1 MKFVDPKLIGAKYD
15 KIAHWWHQEHNHSLY
30 GIEQI
35 RNAIRYCEHQGTAL
49 DVGCGSGGR
58 VFRLLADSG
67 FTITGIDAS
76 AEMIT
81 LARANHPSATLH
93 VADIR
98 EWQSTERFD
107 LIIAWD
113 SIFHLA
119 QDEHEH
125 VLKKL
130 ADLLAEKGILI
141 YTVGD
146 AVGEHESDWHNDKFP
161 YSSIGIG
168 ENLRVLMDC
177 GLRIRHVE
185 LDQYPQKHAYII
197 AGKGTS

>member
-1 MKFVDPKLIGAKYD
+1 MKFVDPKHIGPKYD
-15 KIAHWWHQEHNHSLY
+15 KIAHWWHEQHSESSY

-35 RNAIRYCEHQGTAL
+35 RRAIRYCQHQGSAL

-58 VFRLLADSG
+58 IFRVLEESG
-67 FTITGIDAS
+67 FQITGIDAS
-76 AEMIT
+76 PEMIAIAT
-81 LARANHPSATLH
+81 ANHPVVTLQ

-98 EWQSTERFD
+98 EWQSDERYD

-119 QDEHEH
+119 QNEHDQ

-130 ADLLAEKGILI
+130 ANLLAEGGILV
-141 YTVGD
+141 YTLGD
-146 AVGEHESDWHNDKFP
+146 AVGEHESDWHDEKFP

-177 GLRIRHVE
+177 GLQIRHVE
-185 LDQYPQKHAYII
+185 LDQYPQKHTYII
-197 AGKGTS
+197 ARKGE

>member
-1 MKFVDPKLIGAKYD
+1 MKFIDPKLIGAKYD
-15 KIAHWWHQEHNHSLY
+15 KIAHWWHQEHDHSLY

-35 RNAIRYCEHQGTAL
+35 RGAILYCNQRRSAL

-58 VFRLLADSG
+58 VFRLLEEMG
-67 FTITGIDAS
+67 FGITGIDAS
-76 AEMIT
+76 AEMIAI
-81 LARANHPSATLH
+81 ARASHPAALLQ

-98 EWQSTERFD
+98 EWQSAERFD

-119 QDEHEH
+119 QHEHEP

-130 ADLLAEKGILI
+130 ADLLGAGGILI
-141 YTVGD
+141 YTLGD
-146 AVGEHESDWHNDKFP
+146 AVGEHESDWHDDKFP

-177 GLRIRHVE
+177 GLHIRHVE

-197 AGKGTS
+197 ARKGE

>member
-1 MKFVDPKLIGAKYD
+1 MKFVDPKRIGPKYD
-15 KIAHWWHQEHNHSLY
+15 KIAHWWHEQHSGSSY

-35 RNAIRYCEHQGTAL
+35 RRAIRYCQYHGRAL

-58 VFRLLADSG
+58 IFRVLEESG
-67 FTITGIDAS
+67 FQITGIDAS
-76 AEMIT
+76 PEMI
-81 LARANHPSATLH
+81 AIASANHPAVKLQ

-98 EWQSTERFD
+98 EWQSEERHD

-119 QDEHEH
+119 QNEHDQ

-130 ADLLAEKGILI
+130 VDLLVHGGILV
-141 YTVGD
+141 YTLGD
-146 AVGEHESDWHNDKFP
+146 AVGEHETDWHDEKFP

-168 ENLRVLMDC
+168 ENLRVLMNC
-177 GLRIRHVE
+177 GMHIRHVE

-197 AGKGTS
+197 ARKGE

>member
-1 MKFVDPKLIGAKYD
+1 MKFVDPKHIGPKYD
-15 KIAHWWHQEHNHSLY
+15 KIAHWWHEQHNESSY

-35 RNAIRYCEHQGTAL
+35 RRAMRYCQRQGRAL

-58 VFRLLADSG
+58 IFRVLEDSG
-67 FTITGIDAS
+67 FQITGIDAS
-76 AEMIT
+76 PGMISI
-81 LARANHPSATLH
+81 AKENHPAVKLQ

-98 EWQSTERFD
+98 EWQSDERYD

-119 QDEHEH
+119 QNEHDQ

-130 ADLLAEKGILI
+130 ANLLGEGGIVI
-141 YTVGD
+141 YTLGD
-146 AVGEHESDWHNDKFP
+146 AVGEHESDWHDEKFP

-168 ENLRVLMDC
+168 ENLRVLMDR
-177 GLRIRHVE
+177 GLHIRHVE

-197 AGKGTS
+197 ARKGE